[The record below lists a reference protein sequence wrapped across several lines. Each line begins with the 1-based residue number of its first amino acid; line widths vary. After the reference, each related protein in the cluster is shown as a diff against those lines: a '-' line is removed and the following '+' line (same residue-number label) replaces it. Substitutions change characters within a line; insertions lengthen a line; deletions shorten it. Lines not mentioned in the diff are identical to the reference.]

1 MDINQIIEELENEL
15 YSNAKSFLWNK
26 KAFVEKCGS
35 LVEEL
40 KRNLPT
46 ALKEANYLLSQRDK
60 ILFQAQET
68 AKKTISEAEA
78 QATQIVSQSEL
89 VRRAEEQAREIVEN
103 ANKRTSQMYAATKS
117 NLDKMLK
124 SVEDYLTENL
134 HIVRNNREELNGA
147 LFSKKKS
154 DDDED

>member
-15 YSNAKSFLWNK
+15 YNNSKSFLWNK

-35 LVEEL
+35 LVEEI

-68 AKKTISEAEA
+68 AKKTIAEAETRA
-78 QATQIVSQSEL
+78 EQLVSQSEL
-89 VRRAEEQAREIVEN
+89 VIRAEEQAREIIDN

-134 HIVRNNREELNGA
+134 HIVRNNREELNGS

>member
-15 YSNAKSFLWNK
+15 YNNSKSFLWNK

-35 LVEEL
+35 LVEEI

-68 AKKTISEAEA
+68 AKKTIAEAETRA
-78 QATQIVSQSEL
+78 EQLVSQSEL
-89 VRRAEEQAREIVEN
+89 VIRAEEQAREIVDN

-134 HIVRNNREELNGA
+134 HIVRNNREELNGS